1 MGWSTDTVIALNTKF
16 VELIKKSEVG
26 AKYSGF
32 IKAIQKKDKAATA
45 LHSEGFLYRKSK
57 QEVYQRIYTD
67 LPDGYGYVR
76 KE

>member
-1 MGWSTDTVIALNTKF
+1 LYSRTN
-16 VELIKKSEVG
+16 EVG

-57 QEVYQRIYTD
+57 QEVYQRIYPNAQSLRTY
-67 LPDGYGYVR
+67 PYPSGKSV
-76 KE
+76 